1 MTTKEQIQEQEK
13 IAMDLRIDRLNAN
26 AKIHALQ
33 KDVEEIDR
41 NIKRAELNIYSLKA
55 LETVKP

>member
-1 MTTKEQIQEQEK
+1 MTTTQQIQEQEK
-13 IAMDLRIDRLNAN
+13 IAMDLQIDRLNVT

-41 NIKRAELNIYSLKA
+41 NIKRAEVNIYSLKA

>member
-1 MTTKEQIQEQEK
+1 MTTTQQIQEQEK
-13 IAMDLRIDRLNAN
+13 IAMDLRIDRLNIN

-41 NIKRAELNIYSLKA
+41 NIKRAEINIYSLKA